1 MIKLFLNFASSIS
14 SVLLKIAY
22 LHKDESVSPKNQLTH
37 SYLYG
42 FDEILSPNNLLVRA
56 VVETSVEGNKET

>member
-1 MIKLFLNFASSIS
+1 MIRLLLNVAGNIS

-22 LHKDESVSPKNQLTH
+22 LNRDESISPKNQLTH

-56 VVETSVEGNKET
+56 VVETSNEGKKET